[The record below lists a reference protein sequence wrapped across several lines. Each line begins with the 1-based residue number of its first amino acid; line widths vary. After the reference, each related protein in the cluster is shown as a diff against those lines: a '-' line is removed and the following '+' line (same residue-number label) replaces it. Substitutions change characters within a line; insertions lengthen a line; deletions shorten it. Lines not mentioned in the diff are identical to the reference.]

1 MQQVLTRPLTHAQMR
16 RQMEAN
22 GYVEGV
28 VPVDLDEIIDSDR
41 DTFLSMMS
49 ELLTDSSELEDLEYE
64 VVGADGDTLHILVS
78 GDATALL
85 DETEDEDEEG
95 EEEDEDDFR

>member
-16 RQMEAN
+16 RQMDAN

-85 DETEDEDEEG
+85 DETEEEDEEE